1 MGWWRY
7 FLWLCLYPEM
17 PISDP
22 EKTFDDLIRLGLTE
36 QVGEL
41 EPPLIDA
48 LHRKT
53 DLLPTWVAL
62 HVFREGQKRHS
73 QLRLTCR
80 ELTLNNISSNMSVF
94 F

>member
-1 MGWWRY
+1 MVEVLFVALPVPRDAY
-7 FLWLCLYPEM
+7 FRPREDIDY
-17 PISDP
+17 
-22 EKTFDDLIRLGLTE
+22 LIRLGLTE

-41 EPPLIDA
+41 QPPLIDA
-48 LHRKT
+48 LHEKT

-62 HVFREGQKRHS
+62 HVFQEGQKRHS

-80 ELTLNNISSNMSVF
+80 ELTLDNISSNMSVF